1 MINTLLVQIWMFT
14 VLSNCAANPAFKDKK
29 YVIGALL
36 ATACKEF
43 FFFNL
48 QCAPHYDLS
57 YTAFDKEKTSS
68 CYSPQ
73 ILPVTKLQSYFLLRA
88 LPSF

>member
-14 VLSNCAANPAFKDKK
+14 VLSDSAANPAFKDKK
-29 YVIGALL
+29 YVIGVLL
-36 ATACKEF
+36 ATAYKEF

-48 QCAPHYDLS
+48 QCAPNCDLS

-68 CYSPQ
+68 CYSPL
-73 ILPVTKLQSYFLLRA
+73 ILPVTKL
-88 LPSF
+88 